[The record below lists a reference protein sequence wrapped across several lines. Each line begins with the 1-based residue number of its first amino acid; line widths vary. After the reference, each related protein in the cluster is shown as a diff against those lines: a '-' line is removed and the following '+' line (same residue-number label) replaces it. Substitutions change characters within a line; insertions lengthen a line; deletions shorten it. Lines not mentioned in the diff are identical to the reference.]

1 MFNFEICFERPWWL
15 LLLIPAALLTF
26 IPYFRIK
33 KRYRRTRNRIISV
46 VLHSLV
52 MVLSISLL
60 SGFYVRYYVPNEENE
75 MILLVDVSDT
85 GAGTVEKRDTFIETV
100 IEECSYENIRVGV
113 VTFGFDQVYAVPLTY
128 EYDNV
133 FDAYLGALETTSPDS
148 SATNIA
154 GALEYAKEL
163 FEHPK
168 TGKIVIVTDGK
179 ETDGKTLDAISDVV
193 AQGITVDLMYLSSQ
207 YDDMDAQILNVQMPE
222 QHVELGKT
230 CEIGVVVRCDE
241 AIEAT
246 IKMYDKLCNKNED
259 PSETESSKTLSLA
272 MGEQTIFFKHSFEGK
287 GLHEIRFQLE
297 FEDGRVMNNEY
308 CSYYNVKLFNKI
320 LIFES
325 EEGGDSSELITLLNE
340 NPDYEISVMNIK
352 SSDVPSTVNAMR
364 AYDQII
370 MNNVA
375 ESELPVGFDENLKNY
390 VEVYGGGLLTVGGND
405 GDGNAH
411 IYNQADSL
419 KPYHR
424 LFPIQSFN
432 YTPPIGVMFVLDSSG
447 SMMAGGDDGV
457 SYFRGALQGVA
468 AALGELHDKDHVGIM
483 TLDSDYTMIL
493 EMTPRTQETKI
504 MEALSRLEQGN
515 DAGDTVFSNA
525 IRGAGD
531 CLRALKNVAKRHVII
546 VSDGQTQHPNTYLPL
561 VKEFNETDGITF
573 SFIGVHMEKDVT
585 EEYFLMKDLTT
596 LGDGRM
602 YVAHKTTD
610 FIDAM
615 EEDLFIPTVLEKNE
629 EEFNPIVYN
638 PLSPL
643 VQDLGR
649 LETDKDRLA
658 VTLNGFY
665 GGKVKE
671 GADLILMGD
680 YEIPIYAQWKR
691 GKGTVGSFMCDL
703 QETTWSKAFMNDKNG
718 KKFIHNVVNNLM
730 PMEDIRPN
738 EISVNLREDNY
749 TNTLNIFPNLKEGE
763 TIKGELV
770 QITADGEKAVSLNDT
785 SSNVAGAT
793 FYTKVALSNNY
804 SKCQFVV
811 KESGVYAIRL
821 TKYDKDGKQV
831 GNTYEIFKTFSYS
844 AEYDETLLLSEADQL
859 TMLTSVTEKG
869 QGTLIQNI
877 EDVDTVLKGYIT
889 RLERVFDPRFSFM
902 IMAIVFFLLD
912 IVVCKFKFKW
922 IHEIIRD
929 RKRKNELK

>member
-1 MFNFEICFERPWWL
+1 MFNFELCFDHPWML
-15 LLLIPAALLTF
+15 LLLIPAALFTF

-52 MVLSISLL
+52 MVLSIALL

-85 GAGTVEKRDTFIETV
+85 GAGTVEKRDTFVETV

-133 FDAYLGALETTSPDS
+133 FNAYLDTLETTSPDKT
-148 SATNIA
+148 ATNIA
-154 GALEYAKEL
+154 GALEYAKGL

-179 ETDGKTLDAISDVV
+179 ETDGSALDSISDVV
-193 AQGITVDLMYLSSQ
+193 AQGITVDLIYISSQ
-207 YDDMDAQILNVQMPE
+207 YEDTDAQILSVQMPE
-222 QHVELGKT
+222 QHIELGKT
-230 CEIGVVVRCDE
+230 YEIGVVVRCDE
-241 AIEAT
+241 AIST
-246 IKMYDKLCNKNED
+246 TLKLYDNDEVLN
-259 PSETESSKTLSLA
+259 ETESVKNLSLTV
-272 MGEQTIFFKHSFEGK
+272 GEQTVFFKHSFEEE

-297 FEDGRVMNNEY
+297 YEDGRVMNNEY
-308 CSYYNVKLFNKI
+308 CSYYNLQVFNKI

-325 EEGGDSSELITLLNE
+325 EEGGDSNELISLLNE
-340 NPDYEISVMNIK
+340 NSDYEIFVMNIK
-352 SSDVPSTVNAMR
+352 SSDVPSTVNALR

-375 ESELPVGFDENLKNY
+375 ESELPDGFDENLKTY
-390 VEVYGGGLLTVGGND
+390 VEVYGGGMLTVGGSN
-405 GDGNAH
+405 GEGSAH

-419 KPYHR
+419 TPYHK

-468 AALGELHDKDHVGIM
+468 AALGELQERDYVGIM

-525 IRGAGD
+525 IRGAGE
-531 CLRALKNVAKRHVII
+531 CLRALKNVAKRHVVI
-546 VSDGQTQHPNTYLPL
+546 VSDGQTQAPSTYLPL
-561 VKEFNETDGITF
+561 VKDFNETDGITF

-585 EEYFLMKDLTT
+585 EEYFLMKDLVTE
-596 LGDGRM
+596 GDGRM
-602 YVAHKTTD
+602 YVAHKTVD
-610 FIDAM
+610 FINAM
-615 EEDLFIPTVLEKNE
+615 EEDLFVPKVEEKNE
-629 EEFNPIVYN
+629 EEFSPIVYN
-638 PLSPL
+638 ALSPL

-649 LETDKDRLA
+649 NETDQDRLA

-665 GGKVKE
+665 GGKIKE

-680 YEIPIYAQWKR
+680 YEVPIYAQWKK

-703 QETTWSKAFMNDKNG
+703 QATTWSKSFMNDANG
-718 KKFIHNVVNNLM
+718 KKFIRNVVNNLM

-738 EISVNLREDNY
+738 EISVSLREDNY
-749 TNTLNIFPNLKEGE
+749 TNTLNLFPNLKDGE

-770 QITADGEKAVSLNDT
+770 QVTANGEKVVSLNDT
-785 SSNVAGAT
+785 TSNVAGAT
-793 FYTKVALSNNY
+793 FYTTQALSNKY
-804 SKCQFVV
+804 SRCQFVI

-821 TKYDKDGKQV
+821 TKYDKDGNIV
-831 GNTYEIFKTFSYS
+831 GNIFETYKTFSYS
-844 AEYDETLLLSEADQL
+844 EEYDETMLLTEENQQA
-859 TMLTSVTEKG
+859 MLTGITEKG
-869 QGTLIQNI
+869 QGTLIQDI
-877 EDVDTVLKGYIT
+877 EESDSVLNGYIT
-889 RLERVFDPRFSFM
+889 ELERIFDPRFSFM

-922 IHEIIRD
+922 IHEIVRE